1 MGGHLLTPV
10 AITSATAPAE
20 VTIKANALRKNDLCL
35 NSATTGNRSMI
46 VAPTITAEK
55 RAKDESI

>member
-1 MGGHLLTPV
+1 MGGHLLTLV
-10 AITSATAPAE
+10 AITSATVPVE

-35 NSATTGNRSMI
+35 SSATTDKRSMI
-46 VAPTITAEK
+46 VARTITAEK